1 MKLNSNTLT
10 NVTNT
15 TQLDNRAFETLS
27 LKVAE
32 VQSLLAFLTHS
43 DNLPERESLTVS
55 VLERLTEWLQS
66 DIQAMQAA
74 FLNSVTEIKTPLLSY
89 TNLSGE
95 TVTVETLDWLEDG
108 YYWEVDEDFDEDGN
122 ESGDNHPCS
131 RYCIGEIDG
140 DGVSVWLNAD
150 MQEVEV

>member
-32 VQSLLAFLTHS
+32 VQSLLAFLTDS

-95 TVTVETLDWLEDG
+95 TVTVDMLDWLEDG

-131 RYCIGEIDG
+131 RYSIGEIDG
-140 DGVSVWLNAD
+140 DGVSVWLNDD